1 MVTKLITSLIP
12 DNIAK
17 AIAWTLIHS
26 LWIGLLFAAI
36 AGIIVTFSKRSSA
49 RLRYHL
55 LCATLMAFVAVM
67 IFTLFREIGTS
78 SGIPAATATA
88 AAFDPIRSI
97 VQQSGIVR
105 MLITFL
111 NQQSAE
117 IFFIWIIFFIMKSIR
132 LTGGMLYIH
141 KIRTRN
147 TIAVPAQWQKK
158 LKEFCT
164 RISISRPVTL
174 LQSELV
180 SVPVA
185 IGWLK
190 PVILVPVGM
199 LCQLSP
205 EQVETI
211 LLHELA
217 HISRQDYL
225 VNILQGIVEA
235 IFFFNPALL
244 WLSSLIKQEREAC
257 CDDMV
262 LAHISRKSDYLEALL
277 AMGSNTGNVN
287 LAMSLSSGG
296 NQLKNRLR
304 RMIYLENQ
312 KLSFREVSS
321 LLIGIFF
328 IAAFTILPKAQASI
342 QRHITASIAKENYL
356 KAADHA
362 SLLRKT
368 AKRSVILHKKKLT
381 EQEQSGMK
389 MYGQALVNYQD
400 MLAQIDQSMQGPVKM
415 NNAGRVKTAT
425 DSASVKQ
432 HNPQIMHADSL
443 TSNSSLA
450 GGKKTNHSNELF
462 AKNSITLKGI
472 IDEAKKR
479 VE

>member
-26 LWIGLLFAAI
+26 LWIGLLFAAV
-36 AGIIVTFSKRSSA
+36 AGIIVTLSKRSAA

-67 IFTLFREIGTS
+67 TFTLFREIGTN
-78 SGIPAATATA
+78 SGITAATA
-88 AAFDPIRSI
+88 AAAAFAPIRSI
-97 VQQSGIVR
+97 VQQSDVVR
-105 MLITFL
+105 QLIAFL
-111 NQQSAE
+111 NQQSTV
-117 IFFIWIIFFIMKSIR
+117 IFLIWIVFFILKSIR
-132 LTGGMLYIH
+132 LTGGMLYIR

-147 TIAVPAQWQKK
+147 TMAVPAQWQKK
-158 LKEFCT
+158 LKEFCAK
-164 RISISRPVTL
+164 ISISRPVTL
-174 LQSELV
+174 LQSELI
-180 SVPVA
+180 STPVA

-225 VNILQGIVEA
+225 VNIMQGIVEA
-235 IFFFNPALL
+235 VFFFNPALI
-244 WLSSLIKQEREAC
+244 WLSSLIRQEREAC

-262 LAHISRKSDYLEALL
+262 LANISLKSDYLEALL
-277 AMGSNTGNVN
+277 AMGSNGGNVN

-296 NQLKNRLR
+296 NQLKRR
-304 RMIYLENQ
+304 MKRMIYLENQ
-312 KLSFREVSS
+312 KLSFRETFS
-321 LLIGIFF
+321 LLLGIIF
-328 IAAFTILPKAQASI
+328 IAVFTILPKAQASI
-342 QRHITASIAKENYL
+342 QRHIAAAVVKKNYL
-356 KAADHA
+356 RAVDDNNQLRKAA
-362 SLLRKT
+362 RK
-368 AKRSVILHKKKLT
+368 SISQHKKKLT
-381 EQEQSGMK
+381 EQEQNGMK

-400 MLAQIDQSMQGPVKM
+400 MLTQIDQSMQGPKI
-415 NNAGRVKTAT
+415 NNTGRAPTTKDTT
-425 DSASVKQ
+425 SGKQ

-443 TSNSSLA
+443 SSKSSLA
-450 GGKKTNHSNELF
+450 GGKKIDHPSALF
-462 AKNSITLKGI
+462 AKNNITLKGI

>member
-12 DNIAK
+12 NDIAK

-26 LWIGLLFAAI
+26 FWIGLLFAAV
-36 AGIIVTFSKRSSA
+36 AGIIVTFSKKSSS

-55 LCATLMAFVAVM
+55 LCATLIAFVLVM
-67 IFTLFREIGTS
+67 TFTLFHELRTN
-78 SGIPAATATA
+78 SGITAVAATT
-88 AAFDPIRSI
+88 FGPIRSI
-97 VQQSGIVR
+97 VQQSDMVR
-105 MLITFL
+105 QLIALL
-111 NQQSAE
+111 NQQSAIIFLIWV
-117 IFFIWIIFFIMKSIR
+117 IFFVLKSIR

-147 TIAVPAQWQKK
+147 TIAVPAEWQKK

-164 RISISRPVTL
+164 KISISRPVTL

-199 LCQLSP
+199 FCQLSP

-225 VNILQGIVEA
+225 VNIMQGIVEA
-235 IFFFNPALL
+235 VFFFNPALL

-277 AMGSNTGNVN
+277 AIGSSTANVN
-287 LAMSLSSGG
+287 LAMSLSSGS
-296 NQLKNRLR
+296 NQLKNRLK

-312 KLSFREVSS
+312 KLSFREVFS
-321 LLIGIFF
+321 LLLGIIF
-328 IAAFTILPKAQASI
+328 ITAFTVLPKAQASI
-342 QRHITASIAKENYL
+342 QRHISAAAVKADYL
-356 KAADHA
+356 KVTDYN
-362 SLLRKT
+362 SQLRKT
-368 AKRSVILHKKKLT
+368 AKRSITQHKKKLT
-381 EQEQSGMK
+381 EQEANGMK

-400 MLAQIDQSMQGPVKM
+400 MLTQIDQSMQGPAKM
-415 NNAGRVKTAT
+415 NAAGHTQAVKDTAFI
-425 DSASVKQ
+425 KQ

-443 TSNSSLA
+443 SSNSSLA
-450 GGKKTNHSNELF
+450 GGKKTNHPSELF
-462 AKNSITLKGI
+462 AKNTITLKGI